1 MPCSHPVRDRGGQA
15 EGSVQDPDDEGP
27 GKQSLANSAGSERE
41 LQDQVTTSQRT
52 KRAFK
57 IPMMRVQEWIEI
69 NLKSIPTTFLR
80 NIRTWQ
86 RLKQQQCTGSSQSQ
100 SGEELSEVRKR
111 TRRRLHHRG
120 SDPVGLLLLEDKQ
133 TVL

>member
-1 MPCSHPVRDRGGQA
+1 MLRSHRVRDRGGQA

-27 GKQSLANSAGSERE
+27 GKQSPANSAGLEGE

-69 NLKSIPTTFLR
+69 
-80 NIRTWQ
+80 
-86 RLKQQQCTGSSQSQ
+86 
-100 SGEELSEVRKR
+100 
-111 TRRRLHHRG
+111 
-120 SDPVGLLLLEDKQ
+120 
-133 TVL
+133 